1 VRLPDFARIA
11 EMAGRYSMTFQMERM
26 AEIIEKQARSCGRGS
41 KDRPGWQEAPL
52 RSHAKV
58 LASVNKG
65 QGRPWPFT
73 EAVLDARPGPGF

>member
-11 EMAGRYSMTFQMERM
+11 EMAGRYGMTFQMERM
-26 AEIIEKQARSCGRGS
+26 AEIIEKQAWSCGRGS

-58 LASVNKG
+58 LGIREQSPG
-65 QGRPWPFT
+65 
-73 EAVLDARPGPGF
+73 EALALYRGCV